1 MNTQEAYRQL
11 DLAQGLDFDR
21 VQTQYTILKTGL
33 SEKITKTSNAAL
45 KDVYQKRLDEVEQ
58 AYKVLAKHFNQDI
71 SEYDLHPEESTDS
84 FTEDT
89 FTSTQTKEKK
99 SLNPIFLILGI
110 VGAGIVAIA
119 GIILAFIFL
128 WPEEDPFRIQ
138 EGEQRIFV
146 SSLNLREYPDDD
158 ASKIGSFPTGTRF
171 VYDLDEEPVLS
182 SNFTWRKVNVLH
194 PVYGWGSDDQ
204 PNPYSGWMATASC
217 GIAWVADT
225 LKTQQLQQIFDDN
238 PSITSSYRHKLVE
251 YFNEM
256 NYLGEWIIP
265 DENDE
270 SSYKP
275 VVSRKNGLSEK
286 DCDGDRQRDLFV
298 VLQNVYKLDQKILIM
313 YLDSNGDA
321 QIYWDMDFP
330 GEHFG
335 ISINRRNNKVYLNRT
350 NPSSDANWYGDEI
363 WFQDGNY
370 YIRNY

>member
-21 VQTQYTILKTGL
+21 VQSQYNSLKSGL
-33 SEKITKTSNAAL
+33 TEKIAGTSNAAL

-58 AYKVLAKHFNQDI
+58 AYKVLAKHFNQDVNDHDVD
-71 SEYDLHPEESTDS
+71 SEEGTVS

-89 FTSTQTKEKK
+89 FTSTETKEKK
-99 SLNPIFLILGI
+99 SLNPILLIVGI
-110 VGAGIVAIA
+110 VGAGIVAIT
-119 GIILAFIFL
+119 GIILAIIFF
-128 WPEEDPFRIQ
+128 WPEEDPFRVQ

-146 SSLNLREYPDDD
+146 SALNLREYPDDD
-158 ASKIGSFPTGTRF
+158 AYKIGSFPTGTRF
-171 VYDLDEEPVLS
+171 VYDLEEEPIFS

-194 PVYGWGSDDQ
+194 PVYGWGSEDQ
-204 PNPYSGWMATASC
+204 PNPYSGWMATAQC

-238 PSITSSYRHKLVE
+238 SYITSSYRHKLVE
-251 YFNEM
+251 YFNDM
-256 NYLGEWIIP
+256 NYLGEWVIP

-275 VVSRKNGLSEK
+275 VVARKYGLSER

-298 VLQNVYKLDQKILIM
+298 VLRNVYSYDQKVLIM

-321 QIYWDMDFP
+321 QVHSDMDFP
-330 GEHFG
+330 DENFELY
-335 ISINRRNNKVYLNRT
+335 INRRNRVLLNRT
-350 NPSSDANWYGDEI
+350 NPSPNSRWTSSQDEI
-363 WFQDGNY
+363 YFEDDAY
-370 YIRNY
+370 YIE